1 MVEELRKMLN
11 QNKKYFYLVFSRT
24 GTLFSKLIN
33 FGLSNKYAHVS
44 ISFDSHLDKMYSFGR
59 LNPDNPFLAGLIE
72 ENIHDGIFKKFPYS
86 ECLVYKV
93 SITPKQYDLLKNEVN
108 TFWQEKEKY
117 RYNFIGV
124 FTAYWDMPLERTY
137 HYFCS
142 QFVSEL
148 LIKSQIYDSNKS
160 TALISPTDLLE
171 IENKKFIYEGL
182 IKDYSEFLSTSL
194 AYN

>member
-1 MVEELRKMLN
+1 MVK
-11 QNKKYFYLVFSRT
+11 QNNKHFYLVFSRT
-24 GTLFSKLIN
+24 GTLFSRLIN
-33 FGLSNKYAHVS
+33 FGLSHKYAHVS
-44 ISFDSHLDKMYSFGR
+44 ISFDSYLDKMYSFGR

-72 ENIHDGIFKKFPYS
+72 ENLHDGIFKKFPYS
-86 ECLVYKV
+86 ECLVYKISV
-93 SITPKQYDLLKNEVN
+93 TQEQYALLINEVN
-108 TFWQEKEKY
+108 TFWQEKDKY

-148 LIKSQIYDSNKS
+148 LIKSKIYSSEKP

-171 IENKKFIYEGL
+171 IENKEFIYEGL
-182 IKDYSEFLSTSL
+182 IKDYAEFAVTSL
-194 AYN
+194 AYYV